1 MKQRDVDV
9 FDRRGRE
16 LLNLA
21 IKLEA
26 RGKLRATEGQK
37 EHALISQSRQV
48 AIVALDALIRLV
60 SALLRSK

>member
-37 EHALISQSRQV
+37 DHTLISQSRQMT
-48 AIVALDALIRLV
+48 IVALDALIRVV
-60 SALLRSK
+60 SALLRS